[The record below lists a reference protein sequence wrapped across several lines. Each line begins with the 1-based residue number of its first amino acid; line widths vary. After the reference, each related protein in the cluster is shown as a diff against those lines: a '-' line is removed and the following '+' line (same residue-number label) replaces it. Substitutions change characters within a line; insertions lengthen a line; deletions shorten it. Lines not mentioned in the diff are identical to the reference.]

1 MAKDRTPTGKEAGE
15 RKRCRLLDAAAASVT
30 AVDPEILAFQHSIF
44 CQTGLPYR
52 NPGPGIREWERV
64 NGRASLKVLA
74 GEALDPKSMRWVPLG
89 LPFGVKP
96 RLILI
101 HLASEAVRTGS
112 PAVEV
117 GDSVT
122 AFTTRLL
129 KRAPIG
135 PDIRLIKQQLAALAA
150 ATIKI
155 GFARTEDRATM
166 LAAHIVERFDVWLPK
181 DERQRV
187 MWPTTIRLSHEF
199 FTSLQGHA
207 VPLDERA
214 VAALA
219 TSCMGLDTYC
229 WLAQRLHRVPS
240 GRPLLVPWEALKLQF
255 GWHYGRMVDFRR
267 DFRQALVE
275 VRTQYPDA
283 RFELDHRGMLLHHSP
298 PPIRPKVVALPT
310 PQDAA
315 SEAPGETSSGP
326 SSDASAV
333 DDGGHEGRLFT

>member
-1 MAKDRTPTGKEAGE
+1 MAKDRTPTGEEAGE

-267 DFRQALVE
+267 DFRQALIE
-275 VRTQYPDA
+275 VRSQYPDA
-283 RFELDHRGMLLHHSP
+283 RLDLDHRGVLLRHSSP
-298 PPIRPKVVALPT
+298 PVRPKMVP
-310 PQDAA
+310 
-315 SEAPGETSSGP
+315 APKP
-326 SSDASAV
+326 
-333 DDGGHEGRLFT
+333 

>member
-1 MAKDRTPTGKEAGE
+1 MADNQVLTSEKPDH
-15 RKRCRLLDAAAASVT
+15 RKRRRLLDAAAVASIMP
-30 AVDPEILAFQHSIF
+30 VDPEALAFQHSIF

-52 NPGPGIREWERV
+52 NPGPGVREWEQV
-64 NGRASLKVLA
+64 NGRASLKMLA

-101 HLASEAVRTGS
+101 YLASEAVRTGS

-129 KRAPIG
+129 KRPPIG

-155 GFARTEDRATM
+155 GFARSEDRATM
-166 LAAHIVERFDVWLPK
+166 LAAHIVEKFDIWLPK

-199 FTSLQGHA
+199 FISLKDHA

-214 VAALA
+214 VAALS
-219 TSCMGLDTYC
+219 TSCMALDAYC

-240 GRPLLVPWEALKLQF
+240 GRSLLVPWEALKLQF
-255 GWHYGRMVDFRR
+255 GWHYDRMDNFKARMRSVL
-267 DFRQALVE
+267 AE
-275 VRTQYPDA
+275 VRTEYPDA
-283 RFELDHRGMLLHHSP
+283 RFDLSHQGMLLHHSP
-298 PPIRPKVVALPT
+298 PPIKPRTVLLSK

-315 SEAPGETSSGP
+315 SDAFP
-326 SSDASAV
+326 SV
-333 DDGGHEGRLFT
+333 DDGGHEGELFT

>member
-1 MAKDRTPTGKEAGE
+1 MAKDRAPTGEEPGE
-15 RKRCRLLDAAAASVT
+15 RKRHRLLDAAAASVT

-52 NPGPGIREWERV
+52 NPGAEVREWERI

-74 GEALDPKSMRWVPLG
+74 GEALDPKSMRWVQLG

-181 DERQRV
+181 DQRQRV

-199 FTSLQGHA
+199 FTSLQDHA

-214 VAALA
+214 VAALS
-219 TSCMGLDTYC
+219 TSCMALDVYC

-240 GRPLLVPWEALKLQF
+240 GRPVLVPWPALKLQF
-255 GWHYGRMVDFRR
+255 GWHYDQMKHFKARMRPVL
-267 DFRQALVE
+267 AE
-275 VRTQYPDA
+275 VQTQYPDA
-283 RFELDHRGMLLHHSP
+283 RFDLTSRGMLLRHSS
-298 PPIRPKVVALPT
+298 PPIRPKALP
-310 PQDAA
+310 
-315 SEAPGETSSGP
+315 APKP
-326 SSDASAV
+326 
-333 DDGGHEGRLFT
+333 

>member
-1 MAKDRTPTGKEAGE
+1 MAKDRALTGEE
-15 RKRCRLLDAAAASVT
+15 PDHRKRRRLLDAAAASVT
-30 AVDPEILAFQHSIF
+30 AVDPETLAFQHSIF

-52 NPGPGIREWERV
+52 DPGPGVREWERV

-74 GEALDPKSMRWVPLG
+74 GEALDPKSMRWLPLG

-150 ATIKI
+150 ATIRL
-155 GFARTEDRATM
+155 GFARSQERATTITTQ
-166 LAAHIVERFDVWLPK
+166 IVTGFDVWLPK

-187 MWPTTIRLSHEF
+187 LWPAVLRLSHEYF
-199 FTSLQGHA
+199 ESLKDHA

-219 TSCMGLDTYC
+219 TSCMALDAYC

-255 GWHYGRMVDFRR
+255 GWHYDRMVDFRR
-267 DFRQALVE
+267 RFRQALAE

-283 RFELDHRGMLLHHSP
+283 RFDLDHQGVLLWHSP
-298 PPIRPKVVALPT
+298 PPIKPRMVTVSK

-315 SEAPGETSSGP
+315 SEAPGETFSGSS
-326 SSDASAV
+326 STVSAV
-333 DDGGHEGRLFT
+333 DDGGHDKDLST